1 MMTLWQEIAQE
12 HLERSPE
19 FSLKA
24 LSRGFVFN
32 SQKWSNNRSGT
43 KTSSR

>member
-1 MMTLWQEIAQE
+1 MLDSKAIDRYAMMITLWQEIGHD

-24 LSRGFVFN
+24 LSRNFIFN
-32 SQKWSNNRSGT
+32 SQK
-43 KTSSR
+43 